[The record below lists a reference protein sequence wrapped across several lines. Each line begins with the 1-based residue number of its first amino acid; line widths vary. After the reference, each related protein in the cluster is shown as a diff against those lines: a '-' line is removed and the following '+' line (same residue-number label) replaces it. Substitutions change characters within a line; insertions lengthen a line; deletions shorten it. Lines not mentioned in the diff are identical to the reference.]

1 MGSQDLLRRETRVF
15 RAETAYSRWRFSL
28 DGRVKGRTLHL
39 CISILY
45 KRYYKSDLDFCL
57 DTGSCKEGLIVNTE
71 YGKIEINK
79 QNCQQYDWSWDE
91 EFQRCQLK

>member
-1 MGSQDLLRRETRVF
+1 MKEKNIIKVVNIVLLLLLF
-15 RAETAYSRWRFSL
+15 ISA
-28 DGRVKGRTLHL
+28 TLV
-39 CISILY
+39 CFLY

-57 DTGSCKEGLIVNTE
+57 DTGCCKEGLIVNTE

-79 QNCQQYDWSWDE
+79 QICQQFDWSWDE